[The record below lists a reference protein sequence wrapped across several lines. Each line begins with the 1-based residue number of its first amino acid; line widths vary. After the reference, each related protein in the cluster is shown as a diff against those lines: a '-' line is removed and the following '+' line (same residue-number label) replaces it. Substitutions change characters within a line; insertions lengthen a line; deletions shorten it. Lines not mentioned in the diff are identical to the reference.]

1 MAAKGRRLVTTPQTA
16 APGGVPSPAPSAVP
30 TSAVGSGGE
39 ARPAVGTSRK
49 RRGRETE
56 RALAAWLRAN
66 GFRYAEPVGSGTPGR
81 DITGLPGL
89 AVEAKARRAFSPL
102 AWVRQAR
109 RNAGPDL
116 PIVVLRPDGMGE
128 ASVADWPAMLPLSVL
143 VELLRAAGYGDGAA

>member
-1 MAAKGRRLVTTPQTA
+1 MTTPQTT
-16 APGGVPSPAPSAVP
+16 APGGVPSPVPSAVP
-30 TSAVGSGGE
+30 TSAAGAGGE

-49 RRGRETE
+49 RRGRDTE
-56 RALAAWLRAN
+56 RALAAWLRDN
-66 GFRYAEPVGSGTPGR
+66 GFPYAEPVGAGTPGR

-89 AVEAKARRAFSPL
+89 AIEAKARRGFSPL

-128 ASVADWPAMLPLSVL
+128 ASIADWPAMLPLSVL
-143 VELLRAAGYGDGAA
+143 VDLLDIAGYGDGAA